1 MRSTGSVKLAG
12 RESEM
17 DNGDRIDRLREGIC
31 CFWTDKTAA
40 RKGQP
45 P

>member
-1 MRSTGSVKLAG
+1 MRSTGSVKPVG
-12 RESEM
+12 RGSEM
-17 DNGDRIDRLREGIC
+17 DNGDRIDRLRERIC